1 MFKTFKKLSPY
12 IKPYRK
18 LYLSATIM
26 TIGFALLAQ
35 VDPYITGQL
44 IDIIIDNGD
53 VSKVALGVSVILL
66 VTLIR
71 SLFRYKY
78 FMQFELFSQKIVYKL
93 RKEMYVKIQ
102 NLDFT
107 FFDKTPTG
115 KIMTNMTGDI
125 EAIRHFFAWI
135 THATL
140 FQGFIF
146 LFAIISML
154 IINPILAASLLVII
168 PFILVLSLKLSSS
181 VKPMFVEIRNQFS
194 KLNTVV
200 QENISGNR
208 VVKAFASEPYEI
220 EKFNRE
226 NIKYMEANIDAAKV
240 WERYLPALDAF
251 AILFNVVVML
261 VGSFLILQGK
271 MTIGELVSFTRLLW
285 MINFPLRMLGW
296 LINGTQNFIAS
307 YERVEKLL
315 NEESVIREIEKPV
328 KKVKL
333 DGYVRFE
340 NVSFD
345 YGDMPVLEDISFEV
359 EPGQTVALLGSTGSG
374 KSTLTSLI
382 SRFYDVT
389 TGKIFI
395 DNEPIQHYD
404 VISLRRNISIAM
416 QDIFLFSDSIEGN
429 IAYGVPKANK
439 KKIRMAA
446 EIAGVNEFIYQFDEQ
461 FDTIVGERG
470 VGLSGGQKQRIAL
483 ARAIIEDPS
492 ILILDDTTSAVDMET
507 EYKILGELKKINE
520 KRTTFIIA
528 HRISSVKDADL
539 ILVMDRGKIVERG
552 THTHLLDK
560 KGYYYDVFTQQ
571 MGEFDLDREVI
582 KNG

>member
-1 MFKTFKKLSPY
+1 MFKTFKKLNPY
-12 IKPYRK
+12 IKPHRK
-18 LYLSATIM
+18 LYVSATIM

-35 VDPYITGQL
+35 VDPYITGKL
-44 IDIIIDNGD
+44 IDVIIENGD
-53 VSKVALGVSVILL
+53 VSKVIIGVSFILF

-78 FMQFELFSQKIVYKL
+78 FMQFELFSQKIVYRL
-93 RKEMYVKIQ
+93 RKEMYIKIQ

-135 THATL
+135 THAAL

-154 IINPILAASLLVII
+154 IINHFLAASLLVII
-168 PFILVLSLKLSSS
+168 PFILILSLKLSTS
-181 VKPMFVEIRNQFS
+181 VKPMFVKIRTQFS

-220 EKFNRE
+220 EKFNEE
-226 NIKYMEANIDAAKV
+226 NLKYMDANIDAAKI
-240 WERYLPALDAF
+240 WEKYLPALDAF
-251 AILFNVVVML
+251 AILFNVVVMF
-261 VGSFLILQGK
+261 VGSVLILQGK
-271 MTIGELVSFTRLLW
+271 MTIGELVAFTRLLW
-285 MINFPLRMLGW
+285 MVNFPLRMLGW
-296 LINGTQNFIAS
+296 LVNGTQNFIAS
-307 YERVEKLL
+307 YDRVETLL
-315 NEESVIREIEKPV
+315 NEESEIKEIEKPV

-340 NVSFD
+340 HVSFD
-345 YGDMPVLEDISFEV
+345 YGDMPVLEDISFDIK
-359 EPGQTVALLGSTGSG
+359 PGQTVALLGSTGSG

-389 TGKIFI
+389 SGKIFI

-404 VISLRRNISIAM
+404 VINLRRNISIAM

-446 EIAGVNEFIYQFDEQ
+446 EIAGVNEFIYQFDDQ

-507 EYKILGELKKINE
+507 EYKILGELKRINE

-528 HRISSVKDADL
+528 HRISSVKDADF
-539 ILVMDRGKIVERG
+539 ILVMDKGKIVERG
-552 THTHLLDK
+552 THNNLLAK

-571 MGEFDLDREVI
+571 MGEFDMDKEVI
-582 KNG
+582 LNG